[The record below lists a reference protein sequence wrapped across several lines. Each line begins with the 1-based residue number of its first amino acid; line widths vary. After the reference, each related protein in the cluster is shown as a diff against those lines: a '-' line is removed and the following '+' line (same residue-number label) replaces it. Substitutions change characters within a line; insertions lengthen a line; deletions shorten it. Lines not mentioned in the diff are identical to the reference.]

1 MTEEKEIN
9 AAAQSEAA
17 EKTRWTDRLLY
28 NRSFIAR
35 LALADDNVRGYYAE
49 IAKKLLGYKKVRSRL
64 SWSSAGFSAGRAAFA
79 KITISGKTLCLYLAL
94 DPETV
99 TGKYKAKDAAGKKK
113 YEKTPALLKIRSD
126 GALRGAIR
134 AIETCAAAL
143 GLVEKTDA
151 GEVRGIPADSF
162 DNLVTRGLIR
172 IVRRAG
178 AGKGVIDDAGDEI
191 AATKVEEEETAE
203 EHADEYALPELADE
217 GAASATANYLDE
229 IAKKY
234 RAYEETLEAMGTG
247 ETSVEFR
254 EKLMLRAV
262 DERWIEKI
270 ENALG
275 AIDYLMRNP
284 THYIVETEEILPVEM
299 TKKIT
304 GRSIAHLG
312 QHSDNITVNEDGEIT
327 PKKLLNVFREDS
339 ILTYENKFL
348 NTLIARLYLFVT
360 RRCEIAKKYGAD
372 EKCREVNFTSAFREG
387 FDRAKVTI
395 RVEYDRKFDGSVR
408 RTQPSTET
416 RKRLEKLEAVVRE
429 YAGSEFVTQME
440 GKYVNPP
447 ILRTNAIVKNKYFR
461 QCLELWDFVER
472 YDDAGFG
479 LTVAEKAIDPGDGF
493 IAELGRLAAASY
505 LSFRKNACGA
515 ADDNVLGSHVSPVIY
530 PRVADE
536 VRPLNPDEYN
546 IIENAAEESGE
557 EKETLAEPVADVTD
571 DELAFAIEVAL
582 AADAMLPDPLDAIA
596 VAPALQPADNTPET
610 VENDEEEEEKFDFGG
625 IKYVRTFHARI
636 RLADEKTKE
645 HYAAILNAFLKYDKV
660 RVKESNRYCAVYY
673 GRKTLA
679 KINVTGKTLKL
690 YLALDPATQD
700 KKYFLKESGESKTY
714 AAVPALMKVR
724 SDRAERYAEELIK
737 ILVEKEGLIPAKKPV
752 EPVLAAI
759 YAPMTIDELLAC
771 GWMKRVD
778 GEYEPQPELQ
788 PVDNL
793 PETSENDEEEEEK
806 FDFGGIKYVRT
817 FHARIRLADEKT
829 KEHYAAILNAFL
841 KYDKV
846 RVKES
851 NRYCAV
857 YYGRKTLAK
866 INVTGKTLKLYLALD
881 PATQDKKYFL
891 KESGESKTYAAVPA
905 LMKVRSD
912 RAERYAEELIKILVE
927 KEGLIPAK
935 KPVEP
940 VLAAIYAPMTIDELL
955 ACGWMKELA
964 GEETAESHESVKVVA
979 SYGSVGTRAKNDEI
993 ERTGT
998 GNGNDDTKSEDYDE
1012 KVTISDESKEI
1023 FGELD
1028 EIQSSWSKNRGDADG
1043 HVEAA
1048 ATVVPPAPEVTDA
1061 ETENARTEVA
1071 KAAAD
1076 TQTIPDVV
1084 QVAADY
1090 SKPTDFG
1097 VDDSHDFIEFIKPQP
1112 AKPDHKGFFK
1122 RLFSMFRKSK
1132 K

>member
-1 MTEEKEIN
+1 MVTTENEKTT
-9 AAAQSEAA
+9 AAQSETT
-17 EKTRWTDRLLY
+17 EKTRWTDKLLY
-28 NRSFIAR
+28 SRSFIAR
-35 LALADDNVRGYYAE
+35 LALADDDTRGYYAE
-49 IAKKLLGYKKVRSRL
+49 VAKKLLGYKKVRSRVH
-64 SWSSAGFSAGRAAFA
+64 WSGAGFSAGRAAFA

-94 DPETV
+94 DPATV

-134 AIETCAAAL
+134 AIEACAAAL
-143 GLVEKTDA
+143 NLTENPDA
-151 GEVRGIPADSF
+151 GEVKVISADTF

-172 IVRRAG
+172 IVRHAG
-178 AGKGVIDDAGDEI
+178 AGKGVVDDAGDEI

-234 RAYEETLEAMGTG
+234 RAYEETLEAMSMGDV
-247 ETSVEFR
+247 SVEFR
-254 EKLMLRAV
+254 ERLMLRAV
-262 DERWIEKI
+262 DERWMEKI

-284 THYIVETEEILPVEM
+284 THYIVETEEVLPVEM

-312 QHSDNITVNEDGEIT
+312 QHSDNISVNEDGELT

-339 ILTYENKFL
+339 VLTYENKFL

-372 EKCREVNFTSAFREG
+372 EKCREVRFTSAFREG

-395 RVEYDRKFDGSVR
+395 KVEYDGKFDGSVR
-408 RTQPSTET
+408 RTQPSAET
-416 RKRLEKLEAVVRE
+416 RKRLDKLEAVVRE
-429 YAGSEFVTQME
+429 YAGSEFVTKME
-440 GKYVNPP
+440 GKFVNPP

-461 QCLELWDFVER
+461 QCLELWDFIER
-472 YDDAGFG
+472 YDDGGFG
-479 LTVAEKAIDPGDGF
+479 LTVTEKAFEPSEKYVD
-493 IAELGRLAAASY
+493 ELGKLAAASY
-505 LSFRKNACGA
+505 LAFRKNACGI
-515 ADDNVLGSHVSPVIY
+515 DDNTLDERVSPVIY

-536 VRPLNPDEYN
+536 VRPFNPDEYN
-546 IIENAAEESGE
+546 ITENAGEDRE
-557 EKETLAEPVADVTD
+557 EKTESRVEPAADFTD

-582 AADAMLPDPLDAIA
+582 AADAMLPDPLDAIE
-596 VAPALQPADNTPET
+596 VTPALQPVDNSPET
-610 VENDEEEEEKFDFGG
+610 VETDEEEEEKFDFGG
-625 IKYVRTFHARI
+625 IKYTRTFHARI

-645 HYAAILNAFLKYDKV
+645 YYAAILNAFLKYNKV
-660 RVKESNRYCAVYY
+660 RVKESNRYCAVYF

-690 YLALDPATQD
+690 YLALDPASQD

-737 ILVEKEGLIPAKKPV
+737 ILAGNEGLIPAKKPA
-752 EPVLAAI
+752 EPVLATT
-759 YAPMTIDELLAC
+759 YAPMTIEELLAC

-778 GEYEPQPELQ
+778 GEYEPQPALQ
-788 PVDNL
+788 SVDNI

-829 KEHYAAILNAFL
+829 KEYYAAILNAFL
-841 KYDKV
+841 KYNKV

-857 YYGRKTLAK
+857 YFGRKTLAK

-881 PATQDKKYFL
+881 PTSQDKKYFL
-891 KESGESKTYAAVPA
+891 KEAGESKTYSAVPA

-912 RAERYAEELIKILVE
+912 RAERYAEELIKILADN
-927 KEGLIPAK
+927 EGLMPAK

-940 VLAAIYAPMTIDELL
+940 VVAATYAPMTIEELL

-964 GEETAESHESVKVVA
+964 GDETAESHESVKVVA
-979 SYGSVGTRAKNDEI
+979 SYGSVGASDGNNEV
-993 ERTGT
+993 ERIGT
-998 GNGNDDTKSEDYDE
+998 ENGRDFTKSEDYDE
-1012 KVTISDESKEI
+1012 KTTISDESKRI

-1028 EIQSSWSKNRGDADG
+1028 EIQSLRNKNNEKSEG
-1043 HVEAA
+1043 HAEAA
-1048 ATVVPPAPEVTDA
+1048 ATVAPPTPETVDA
-1061 ETENARTEVA
+1061 EEKNALAEIA

-1084 QVAADY
+1084 QVATDY

-1112 AKPDHKGFFK
+1112 VKPNHKGFFK